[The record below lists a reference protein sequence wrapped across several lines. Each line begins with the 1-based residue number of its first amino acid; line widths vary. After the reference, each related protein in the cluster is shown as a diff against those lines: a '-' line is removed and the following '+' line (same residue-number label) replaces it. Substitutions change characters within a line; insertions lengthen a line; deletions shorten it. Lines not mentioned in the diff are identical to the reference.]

1 MALLAAREIV
11 DNEGLQGL
19 STRRVAKKIGYT
31 AATLYNVF
39 ENLDDLITQLNV
51 ITIDVLYED
60 LKGMKLPDEPDRAL
74 LKLSD
79 GFIAFTREH
88 PNLWNVLFEHHLKS
102 GQVLPDW
109 HFARESNLLS
119 LIEQALAPLFS
130 SNQQRQRLQ
139 SAQVLWRSL
148 SGIIFLESSGKL
160 AKTESIEAMTQDLVT
175 NYVAGLRES
184 HRTIP

>member
-79 GFIAFTREH
+79 GFIAFTREECRFRIRGPFLNRVQCRGTDRKASFRRH
-88 PNLWNVLFEHHLKS
+88 PAVPDLFRLVAKAKGMS
-102 GQVLPDW
+102 IP
-109 HFARESNLLS
+109 
-119 LIEQALAPLFS
+119 PFS
-130 SNQQRQRLQ
+130 SDL
-139 SAQVLWRSL
+139 SQVNVVMTVGADNRPDVIGDLL
-148 SGIIFLESSGKL
+148 PC
-160 AKTESIEAMTQDLVT
+160 SI
-175 NYVAGLRES
+175 REGEVS
-184 HRTIP
+184 KFRCDEPTGF